1 VCGPFRAVSFAEAKL
16 HIPRN
21 DRVETCEQYETN
33 GDGLFIS
40 PLPLLAAHGGVK
52 AAGSPQSIIILVTIK
67 NVQTRRRRALA
78 SRRES
83 ASDLAASLR
92 HQSFSVLRIV
102 DAHELLCSAKRK
114 PSKDEEFRKKMIEQ
128 YEVII

>member
-1 VCGPFRAVSFAEAKL
+1 MWPFRAVSFAEAKL

-40 PLPLLAAHGGVK
+40 PLPLLAARARGGVK
-52 AAGSPQSIIILVTIK
+52 AACSPQSIIILVTIK

-78 SRRES
+78 PRRKS
-83 ASDLAASLR
+83 ASDLTASLR

-102 DAHELLCSAKRK
+102 DARARASFCECR
-114 PSKDEEFRKKMIEQ
+114 
-128 YEVII
+128 